1 MESSSAYITPFH
13 VQLEGPLP
21 QLKIIAAGIL
31 SCFIVVAWTGQ
42 EDLWLVGFILTVL
55 CAFLLPLGKGTSY
68 GVASD
73 VVGLASE
80 RGVCDVSE
88 HDDPAAIV
96 RSLYQFASFP
106 TTRTS
111 WPVVFLYS
119 FLAAIALR
127 ALATNSTSWS
137 RAVFI
142 NFVVIVAVEAYISSF
157 RRVHGDAQ
165 AQIFLD
171 ALYCR
176 YQAARA
182 LRAGRLSATGVGAHG
197 DS

>member
-96 RSLYQFASFP
+96 RSLYQFAF
-106 TTRTS
+106 
-111 WPVVFLYS
+111 
-119 FLAAIALR
+119 
-127 ALATNSTSWS
+127 
-137 RAVFI
+137 
-142 NFVVIVAVEAYISSF
+142 F
-157 RRVHGDAQ
+157 RR
-165 AQIFLD
+165 
-171 ALYCR
+171 R
-176 YQAARA
+176 
-182 LRAGRLSATGVGAHG
+182 GRRGPLSFCIP
-197 DS
+197 S